1 MVISHCHTHGAGEG
15 GLNLAF
21 LDHLMWPLPAC
32 LLRRWFHGHLLARKI
47 LFLLSCWF
55 LSPGVHEHLACSD
68 LCLQLCNGSVQLHGE
83 MRMRGQPCPIT
94 WAEQCCLLLKPHHPP
109 SLPAAYEE
117 ASRLR
122 VNEKLPPLDPHLG
135 GSFATGPLWAC
146 PDQRCSRRAR
156 KGENSGVQSRG
167 TASTQ
172 PALSTGQGWFYLF
185 LEVGRN
191 LINTFSST
199 FLYYQVHRAPLQA
212 TNKCI
217 IKSSIYDTL
226 LLMK

>member
-1 MVISHCHTHGAGEG
+1 MGALAPHFSLCPFSLGLPALASLPLGLEMKIRNGMVISHCHTHGAGEG

-109 SLPAAYEE
+109 SLPAA
-117 ASRLR
+117 
-122 VNEKLPPLDPHLG
+122 
-135 GSFATGPLWAC
+135 
-146 PDQRCSRRAR
+146 
-156 KGENSGVQSRG
+156 
-167 TASTQ
+167 
-172 PALSTGQGWFYLF
+172 
-185 LEVGRN
+185 
-191 LINTFSST
+191 
-199 FLYYQVHRAPLQA
+199 
-212 TNKCI
+212 
-217 IKSSIYDTL
+217 
-226 LLMK
+226 